1 MLGTLTT
8 IREYTVSF
16 ASQATQQKFPF
27 PYDDVFNGLAQ
38 VLPALGMNVKEADKV
53 IGRINASTG
62 MSLFSWG
69 ENLSL
74 IVEKVDESSCVVGIE
89 SGLKVSINAAGAH
102 RHQKNFNNIISALSK
117 LRGIGLPKNA
127 ASCGEWTR
135 RDSGVVVDASRPP
148 QRGSE

>member
-1 MLGTLTT
+1 M
-8 IREYTVSF
+8 SF

-27 PYDDVFNGLAQ
+27 SYEDVFDGLTQ

-69 ENLSL
+69 ESLSL
-74 IVEKVDESSCVVGIE
+74 VVEKVDDSSCVVGIE
-89 SGLKVSINAAGAH
+89 SGLKVGMNVAGAH

-117 LRGIGLPKNA
+117 HLQAKGA
-127 ASCGEWTR
+127 
-135 RDSGVVVDASRPP
+135 
-148 QRGSE
+148 